1 MSTSQ
6 DKGGDGKRS
15 IDRELRRGSI
25 ELAVLHV
32 LSWGEAYGYEIVT
45 KLTGQTDGALEVTDG
60 TLYPV
65 LYRLEAAGLVD
76 VRWETLKRGVPR
88 KYYQLTDTGR
98 SELARLTQEWTAFA
112 DAMTRLLRQHSE
124 AK

>member
-1 MSTSQ
+1 MGTGP
-6 DKGGDGKRS
+6 DKSGDTKRS
-15 IDRELRRGSI
+15 IERELKRGSI

-45 KLTGQTDGALEVTDG
+45 KLMGQTNGALEITDG

-65 LYRLEAAGLVD
+65 LYRLEAAGFVD
-76 VRWETLKRGVPR
+76 VRWETAKRGVPR
-88 KYYQLTDTGR
+88 KYYQLTKTGR
-98 SELARLTQEWTAFA
+98 SELARLSQEWSAFA

-124 AK
+124 VK

>member
-1 MSTSQ
+1 VAPDP
-6 DKGGDGKRS
+6 DKGETKRS
-15 IDRELRRGSI
+15 IERELKRGAI

-45 KLTGQTDGALEVTDG
+45 KLVDQSDGALAITDG

-88 KYYQLTDTGR
+88 KYYQLTRAGR
-98 SELARLTQEWTAFA
+98 AELARQTTEWTAFTT
-112 DAMTRLLRQHSE
+112 AMNRLLRQQSE
-124 AK
+124 IK

>member
-1 MSTSQ
+1 MSPES
-6 DKGGDGKRS
+6 DKGEGKRS
-15 IDRELRRGSI
+15 IERELKRGSI

-45 KLTGQTDGALEVTDG
+45 KLVDQSDGALEVTDG

-76 VRWETLKRGVPR
+76 VRWETQQRGVPR
-88 KYYQLTDTGR
+88 KYYQLTRVGR
-98 SELARLTQEWTAFA
+98 AELARQTAEWTAFTTA
-112 DAMTRLLRQHSE
+112 INRLLRQHTE
-124 AK
+124 NK

>member
-1 MSTSQ
+1 MTP
-6 DKGGDGKRS
+6 GAENEGKRS

-45 KLTGQTDGALEVTDG
+45 KLVGQTDGALEVTDG

-65 LYRLEAAGLVD
+65 LYRLEAAGFVD
-76 VRWETLKRGVPR
+76 VRWETMKRGVPR
-88 KYYQLTDTGR
+88 KYYQLTKAGR
-98 SELARLTQEWTAFA
+98 AELARLTEEWTAFA
-112 DAMTRLLRQHSE
+112 DALTRLLRQKSE
-124 AK
+124 VK

>member
-1 MSTSQ
+1 MVPEPE
-6 DKGGDGKRS
+6 KGESKRS
-15 IDRELRRGSI
+15 IGRELKRGSI

-45 KLTGQTDGALEVTDG
+45 KLLDQSDGALEVTDG

-88 KYYQLTDTGR
+88 KYYQLTKAGR
-98 SELARLTQEWTAFA
+98 AELARQSEEWTAFTA
-112 DAMTRLLRQHSE
+112 AMNRLLRQQSE
-124 AK
+124 IK

>member
-1 MSTSQ
+1 MAPSAES
-6 DKGGDGKRS
+6 DGKRS

-45 KLTGQTDGALEVTDG
+45 KLVGQTDGALEVTDG

-65 LYRLEAAGLVD
+65 LYRLEAAGFVD
-76 VRWETLKRGVPR
+76 VRWETQQRGVPR
-88 KYYQLTDTGR
+88 KYYQLTKAGR
-98 SELARLTQEWTAFA
+98 AELARLTEEWTAFA
-112 DAMTRLLRQHSE
+112 DSLTRLLRQKSE
-124 AK
+124 VK

>member
-1 MSTSQ
+1 MTPGPEKS
-6 DKGGDGKRS
+6 GGEKRS
-15 IDRELRRGSI
+15 IDRELKRGSI

-45 KLTGQTDGALEVTDG
+45 KLMGQTNGALEITDG

-65 LYRLEAAGLVD
+65 LYRLEAGGFVN

-88 KYYQLTDTGR
+88 KYYQLTKSGR
-98 SELARLTQEWTAFA
+98 AELARLTEEWSAFA

>member
-1 MSTSQ
+1 MTPAP
-6 DKGGDGKRS
+6 DRGTDPRRS

-45 KLTGQTDGALEVTDG
+45 KLVGETNGALEVTDG

-76 VRWETLKRGVPR
+76 VRWETPKRGVPR
-88 KYYQLTDTGR
+88 KYYQLTKTGR
-98 SELARLTQEWTAFA
+98 SELVRLTGEWRAFA

-124 AK
+124 GT

>member
-1 MSTSQ
+1 MDAGQ
-6 DKGGDGKRS
+6 DRGGENKRS
-15 IDRELRRGSI
+15 IERELRRGSL

-45 KLTGQTDGALEVTDG
+45 KLVGRTNGALDITDG
-60 TLYPV
+60 TLYPI
-65 LYRLEAAGLVD
+65 LYRLEAAGLVN

-88 KYYQLTDTGR
+88 KYYQLTKAGR
-98 SELARLTQEWTAFA
+98 SELARLTQEWSAFA

-124 AK
+124 GQ